1 MKYAY
6 KRGDFVEIVGAR
18 YGEIE
23 GVIGTVLGTLSPCEG
38 QPEYVVDVRGTAV
51 ATLEKDLKPS
61 SEPPRE
67 LQKRRRKR
75 IKRVGVE
82 SCES

>member
-1 MKYAY
+1 MIYAF
-6 KRGDFVEIVGAR
+6 KRGDFVEIIGAR

-23 GVIGTVLGTLSPCEG
+23 GEIGTVLGTLPPYEG
-38 QPEYVVDVRGTAV
+38 QPAYVVDVRGTAI

-61 SEPPRE
+61 IEPPRE

-75 IKRVGVE
+75 IKRVGVK
-82 SCES
+82 SCEG